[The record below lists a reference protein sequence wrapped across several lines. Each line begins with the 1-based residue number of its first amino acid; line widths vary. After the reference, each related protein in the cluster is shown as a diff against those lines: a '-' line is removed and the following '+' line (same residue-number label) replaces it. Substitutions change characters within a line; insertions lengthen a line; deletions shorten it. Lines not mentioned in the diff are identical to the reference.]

1 MMNKSHW
8 MACFAVVFS
17 CSTFAGEW
25 EIEVGGFFS
34 RTDTKLNAYDPY
46 LDKIRTIDFESD
58 LDLKEFTV
66 LPYVELEYYF
76 NQKHSL
82 YADWRSLHREATRTT
97 VTKPFEITNDGVT
110 YVVQAGS
117 KLTTDL
123 DIDIARVG
131 YGYQFYTSEKWA
143 VDVLAGLHVMWLS
156 LGLEG
161 KLGAKASGVDEFPV
175 MFVDDA
181 VINDVTAPLPDIGI
195 RAEYALTPD
204 WIIKSHAQV
213 FYLSVD
219 DIDGYLLE
227 MDIGAKYLFTDQFSM
242 AGSFNYYE
250 VGVDYESDRSS
261 LDVTYR
267 FYGPMLTL
275 AYQF

>member
-8 MACFAVVFS
+8 MTCLAVVFS

-66 LPYVELEYYF
+66 LPYIELEYYF

-110 YVVQAGS
+110 YAVQAGS

-213 FYLSVD
+213 FYLSID

-227 MDIGAKYLFTDQFSM
+227 MDIGAKYLFTEQFSM